1 MSSGSL
7 GRTGRLVDL
16 SVVEADR
23 RNWIGCE
30 LLHSIEQG
38 LRLKALISAAQRDE
52 GYNNN

>member
-1 MSSGSL
+1 MRSRSL

-16 SVVEADR
+16 SVLKHTGGSGLVA
-23 RNWIGCE
+23 NG
-30 LLHSIEQG
+30 LHSIEQG